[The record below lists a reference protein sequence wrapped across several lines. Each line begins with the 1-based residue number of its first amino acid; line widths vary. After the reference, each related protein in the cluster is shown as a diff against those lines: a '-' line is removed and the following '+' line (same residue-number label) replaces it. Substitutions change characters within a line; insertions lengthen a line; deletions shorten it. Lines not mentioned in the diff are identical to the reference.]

1 VRKVL
6 LVASVAGTVSIAT
19 VVLLFGSTVIL
30 PPLVVTPGGPHES
43 MCLDSSQVNSPTNVT
58 LNLHNC
64 SSPGYTVTMSAYY
77 VKSNQ
82 LVYNNPNWSGP
93 TIPVGAPA
101 SVNILI
107 DGNAF
112 KFQSGFYYEI
122 TIVTHRATDTFTIKA

>member
-1 VRKVL
+1 M
-6 LVASVAGTVSIAT
+6 ASVAGTVSIAT
-19 VVLLFGSTVIL
+19 VVLLLGSSVLL
-30 PPLVVTPGGPHES
+30 PPLVHNPGGPHEDL
-43 MCLDSSQVNSPTNVT
+43 CLDSSQVNSSTNMT

-64 SSPGYTVTMSAYY
+64 SSPGYAVTMIAYY

-82 LVYNNPNWSGP
+82 VVYNNPNWAGP
-93 TIPVGAPA
+93 TIPWNGSA